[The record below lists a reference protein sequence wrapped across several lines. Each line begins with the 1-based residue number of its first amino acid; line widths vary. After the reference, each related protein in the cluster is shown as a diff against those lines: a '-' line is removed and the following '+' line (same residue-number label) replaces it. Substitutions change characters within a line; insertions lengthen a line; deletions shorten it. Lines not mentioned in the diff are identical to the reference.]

1 MDPVPTPPDGS
12 HWDRLSLTCP
22 LQDVTA
28 ELLASLADTDVLLA
42 PLLQTCWS
50 LALHDASSRP
60 VGKLS
65 LEIQEDKIDDVSCYL
80 VLLTVSAQVPH
91 AVTVKPGT
99 WSLQLVAHVSGTL
112 DTIQERL
119 VVAAGKRF
127 RQARSVWQ
135 VDGEYLVQLAT
146 SGTDV
151 EPAQP
156 QTFVVPKADCPGLLF
171 QGAELIM
178 HLLVA
183 LHLDATLLS
192 VPEIFQYHVLTP
204 DWTLHQ
210 VTLQSDPPSTHL
222 FRSRARK
229 LVGIWL
235 TDPAGAPPSTPPTRP
250 SMFLL
255 APPGAQLYF
264 DHAHNL
270 DLTFICGIWGCLT
283 AETAMASDTS
293 AGAAAGVGI
302 ATAEEGGEA
311 KSHAHPAD
319 LPDFGGEIELQSKFF
334 EFKSKEEAS
343 FQSLL
348 AKRPELSQVL
358 TDFTRALLAKKPA
371 DVLAFAKE
379 YFAVDAD

>member
-1 MDPVPTPPDGS
+1 MDPAPTPPDGGQ
-12 HWDRLSLTCP
+12 WDQLTLACP
-22 LQDVTA
+22 LQDVAA

-50 LALHDASSRP
+50 LALHDAGSRP

-65 LEIQEDKIDDVSCYL
+65 LEIQEDKVDDVPCYL
-80 VLLTVSAQVPH
+80 VLLTVSAHLPH
-91 AVTVKPGT
+91 AATAKPET

-112 DTIQERL
+112 DTIQEKL

-135 VDGEYLVQLAT
+135 VDDEYLVQLTT

-156 QTFVVPKADCPGLLF
+156 QTFVVPKAKCPGLLF

-192 VPEIFQYHVLTP
+192 VPEIFQYHVLTL

-222 FRSRARK
+222 FRGRARK

-235 TDPAGAPPSTPPTRP
+235 TDPAGSPNTTPTRP

-270 DLTFICGIWGCLT
+270 DLMFICGIWGCLT
-283 AETAMASDTS
+283 AEPATVSDTS
-293 AGAAAGVGI
+293 AGASGVGI
-302 ATAEEGGEA
+302 ATAEEDEEA
-311 KSHAHPAD
+311 KPHAHPAD

-348 AKRPELSQVL
+348 ATRPELSQVL
-358 TDFTRALLAKKPA
+358 TDFTRALLAKKPT

-379 YFAVDAD
+379 YFTVDAD

>member
-1 MDPVPTPPDGS
+1 MDPAPTPPDGGQ
-12 HWDRLSLTCP
+12 WDRLALACP
-22 LQDVTA
+22 LQDVTS

-50 LALHDASSRP
+50 LALHDAVSKP

-65 LEIQEDKIDDVSCYL
+65 LEIQEDKVGDVPCYL
-80 VLLTVSAQVPH
+80 VLLTVSAHVPH
-91 AVTVKPGT
+91 AATAKPEI
-99 WSLQLVAHVSGTL
+99 WSLQLVAHVSSTL
-112 DTIQERL
+112 DTIQEKL
-119 VVAAGKRF
+119 LVAAGKRF

-135 VDGEYLVQLAT
+135 VDGEYLVQLTT
-146 SGTDV
+146 SGTDF
-151 EPAQP
+151 ESAQP
-156 QTFVVPKADCPGLLF
+156 QTFIVPKTDCPGLLF

-222 FRSRARK
+222 FRGRARK

-235 TDPAGAPPSTPPTRP
+235 TDPAGSPSNAAPTRP

-264 DHAHNL
+264 DHARDL
-270 DLTFICGIWGCLT
+270 DLTFICGVWGCLT
-283 AETAMASDTS
+283 AEPSAAPVAS
-293 AGAAAGVGI
+293 AGAVVAVGAAV
-302 ATAEEGGEA
+302 AEEGGEA
-311 KSHAHPAD
+311 KPQAHPAD

-358 TDFTRALLAKKPA
+358 TDFTRALLAKKPV
-371 DVLAFAKE
+371 DVLAFAME
-379 YFAVDAD
+379 YFAVVVD

>member
-1 MDPVPTPPDGS
+1 MDPAPTPPGGS
-12 HWDRLSLTCP
+12 QWDRLTLACP

-50 LALHDASSRP
+50 LALHDAASRP

-65 LEIQEDKIDDVSCYL
+65 LEIQEDKLDDVPCYL
-80 VLLTVSAQVPH
+80 VLLTVSAHMPH
-91 AVTVKPGT
+91 AATAKPET

-112 DTIQERL
+112 DTIQEKL

-135 VDGEYLVQLAT
+135 VDGEYLVQLTT

-156 QTFVVPKADCPGLLF
+156 QTFVVPKPDCPGLLF

-192 VPEIFQYHVLTP
+192 VPEIFQYHVLMP

-210 VTLQSDPPSTHL
+210 VTLRSDPPSTHL
-222 FRSRARK
+222 FHGRARK

-235 TDPAGAPPSTPPTRP
+235 TDPAGSPPKTPPTRP
-250 SMFLL
+250 SMFHL

-264 DHAHNL
+264 DHAHDL

-283 AETAMASDTS
+283 AEPSAVSD
-293 AGAAAGVGI
+293 AIGGNAAVVGV
-302 ATAEEGGEA
+302 AVAEEGREA
-311 KSHAHPAD
+311 KPHAHPAD

-358 TDFTRALLAKKPA
+358 TDFTRALLAGKPA

-379 YFAVDAD
+379 YFAVDVD